1 MAEAWEPR
9 SPEVAFAPK
18 KVFALEMEF
27 SWKKLEGRSVHW
39 APEGKADQRRA
50 DT

>member
-1 MAEAWEPR
+1 MMAEAWEPR

-27 SWKKLEGRSVHW
+27 SWRKLGEICGL
-39 APEGKADQRRA
+39 GF
-50 DT
+50 